1 MIIKANQ
8 ENAAKNKNNDWMVK
22 ESHLGS
28 LSANNFS
35 VILRESLI
43 CVCVFWKD
51 IFFNLFW
58 LCILR
63 DNKQKRNIIF
73 INFFFF
79 N

>member
-43 CVCVFWKD
+43 CVCVF
-51 IFFNLFW
+51 
-58 LCILR
+58 
-63 DNKQKRNIIF
+63 
-73 INFFFF
+73 
-79 N
+79 